1 MKEQINH
8 LKKQVEINDKSQGTY
23 KTRNQI
29 KFETSMIKS
38 NLCHY
43 RVVYIDVK
51 ATITI
56 PNTGT
61 AAAPNNVHKKNNIKK
76 LCSIY

>member
-8 LKKQVEINDKSQGTY
+8 LKKQVEINDKSRGTY

-38 NLCHY
+38 NLCDY
-43 RVVYIDVK
+43 RVAYTDVK
-51 ATITI
+51 GTITI

-61 AAAPNNVHKKNNIKK
+61 AAAPNNVHKKNIIKK
-76 LCSIY
+76 LR